1 MCINLFALAIM
12 GLAAIAFPE
21 STLASDRDANA
32 VYERM
37 QEAYA
42 SLDGAKME
50 TVYAPDATYLPR
62 SPKADVNTRETIRRG
77 LSGFIDQIR
86 SKNGTIKVSF
96 RVIERKRF
104 NDIVLDNGYVRTV
117 IQPGDGTPPRTTYGK
132 FFTAIALQPDGRWA
146 FVSDSD
152 SETPAASFTS
162 AKALAGVKF
171 DD

>member
-1 MCINLFALAIM
+1 MFFNLVALAVAA
-12 GLAAIAFPE
+12 LAAIAIPG
-21 STLASDRDANA
+21 SVLASDRDVNA

-42 SLDGAKME
+42 SLDIARLE

-77 LSGFIDQIR
+77 LSGFIDQMR
-86 SKNGTIKVSF
+86 SKNGAVKVSF

-117 IQPGDGTPPRTTYGK
+117 IQPGDGTPPSTTYGK

-152 SETPAASFTS
+152 SETTSASFTH